1 LSAAP
6 EERLSAEAAA
16 LTRAGRRP
24 CSTCGTPVDPL
35 RAERVAIFDDRFR
48 YFCSAACRER
58 FDPVG
63 MRTPIPRERAQPDL
77 PRATAE
83 VQRASPEIQR
93 ASAVETESAAPHPS
107 VHQIA
112 RVGREEPLSLPSRAE
127 RDSQESTSLTEAE
140 ASADAVAAA
149 EPPMVVGS
157 LLLGL
162 STVAGILTVALALA
176 GSSPAAIT
184 ARLVLVTVAVAA
196 LVVEAWIGHREETE
210 LRPLAL
216 VSGPLLAVA
225 VAVFAYATSAEQTSV
240 AITLAAL
247 IVAGAAASAVSVRR
261 VALPLELERELIA
274 HELDGPSRRI
284 VGEEVAPARSLDL
297 RPGEEIIVEAG
308 EVVPVDA
315 TVTAGSAV
323 VLPWRGASVR
333 TERGEGDVVVGG
345 ARVLEGRLRAVV
357 SWAGHDR
364 AWIRLSNDPRRRADL
379 YAALAR
385 SGRFFTERLAPFAT
399 AAAAL
404 TTFAGEMPLVELG
417 MLVAAVQASLASPV
431 VTSLP
436 ALSVAR
442 AVLDGLRRGIAFRT
456 ADALDRASKVSTLTF
471 CARGTVLLGEP
482 EVANIEAFG
491 DYRPADVLALVAG
504 AESGAQH
511 AIASA
516 VLRAARARGVRPDG
530 VRSPTL
536 QPGLGTT
543 AVASNGQPLVV
554 GSRALMLRE
563 HVSVAAAES
572 RITDLE
578 ALGQSVLL
586 VALGGR
592 LAGLLALQDG
602 LRPGARAAVQH
613 LLDVGVEPVLLSGD
627 ARETC
632 EALGRALD
640 VDHIRPEIPPGE
652 RGDAIKRLAD
662 GGAIVAVVGHSPT
675 DDVALGAADVSIALH
690 AAGSTASE
698 WSVQLASDDV
708 RDAAFAIRLAHD
720 ARREARFALLL
731 GLSPAALGSLMATLG
746 LGPPALGPL
755 GALLGGLLALLR
767 FRTRR

>member
-1 LSAAP
+1 MTKP
-6 EERLSAEAAA
+6 
-16 LTRAGRRP
+16 GRRP

-48 YFCSAACRER
+48 YFCSAACHER
-58 FDPVG
+58 YDPVG
-63 MRTPIPRERAQPDL
+63 MRTPLPRE
-77 PRATAE
+77 PRPAE
-83 VQRASPEIQR
+83 PARPSPVEVT
-93 ASAVETESAAPHPS
+93 SAVEDPSA
-107 VHQIA
+107 HQIA
-112 RVGREEPLSLPSRAE
+112 LVAREEPLDLPTREPPSREEDKVVDAAAAA
-127 RDSQESTSLTEAE
+127 RPAAPAE
-140 ASADAVAAA
+140 APLAVGA
-149 EPPMVVGS
+149 

-162 STVAGILTVALALA
+162 SAIAGALTIALALA
-176 GSSPAAIT
+176 GSTT
-184 ARLVLVTVAVAA
+184 AVTTSRLILVAVATAA
-196 LVVEAWIGHREETE
+196 LAAEAWMGERQETE
-210 LRPLAL
+210 LHPLAL
-216 VSGPLLAVA
+216 LAGPLCALAVA
-225 VAVFAYATSAEQTSV
+225 TFAYLTDAEQTATAV
-240 AITLAAL
+240 TLAAL
-247 IVAGAAASAVSVRR
+247 IVGTAAAGSMAVRR
-261 VALPLELERELIA
+261 AALPIELEQQMITA
-274 HELDGPSRRI
+274 ELDGTTRRI
-284 VGEEVAPARSLDL
+284 VGEDVAPARSVDL

-323 VLPWRGASVR
+323 VLPWRGATTR
-333 TERGEGDVVVGG
+333 AERREGDIVVAG

-379 YAALAR
+379 YTALAR
-385 SGRFFTERLAPFAT
+385 SGRLFTERLAPFAT
-399 AAAAL
+399 ALAGLGA
-404 TTFAGEMPLVELG
+404 FAGDIPAVELG
-417 MLVAAVQASLASPV
+417 MLVASVQAALTSPI

-436 ALSVAR
+436 ALSVMR

-456 ADALDRASKVSTLTF
+456 ADAFDRAAKVSTLTF

-482 EVANIEAFG
+482 EVANIETFG
-491 DYRPADVLALVAG
+491 EYRASDVLALVAG

-530 VRSPTL
+530 VRSPTP

-563 HVSVAAAES
+563 HVSVAAAER
-572 RITDLE
+572 RITDFE
-578 ALGQSVLL
+578 ALGQTVLL

-592 LAGLLALQDG
+592 LVGLLALQDG

-640 VDHIRPEIPPGE
+640 VDHIRPEIPPSE
-652 RGDAIKRLAD
+652 RGDAVRRLAD
-662 GGAIVAVVGHSPT
+662 GGAVVAVVGHSPA
-675 DDVALGAADVSIALH
+675 DDLALGAADVSIALN
-690 AAGSTASE
+690 AAGSTTSE

-720 ARREARFALLL
+720 ARREARLALLL
-731 GLSPAALGSLMATLG
+731 GLAPAAVGSLMATLE
-746 LGPPALGPL
+746 LGPLALGPL
-755 GALLGGLLALLR
+755 GALLGGSLALLR

>member
-1 LSAAP
+1 MSAAP
-6 EERLSAEAAA
+6 EERRDTPPGVRSD
-16 LTRAGRRP
+16 RRP
-24 CSTCGTPVDPL
+24 CATCGVPVDPL
-35 RAERVAIFDDRFR
+35 RADRVAIFDDRFR
-48 YFCSAACRER
+48 YFCSSGCRER

-63 MRTPIPRERAQPDL
+63 MRTPQPRERNTPEL
-77 PRATAE
+77 PRTL
-83 VQRASPEIQR
+83 V
-93 ASAVETESAAPHPS
+93 VEPPVALPNA
-107 VHQIA
+107 HQIA
-112 RVGREEPLSLPSRAE
+112 LVGREDELALPVREREVEAVRVEADPEPAPSGLAL
-127 RDSQESTSLTEAE
+127 QNP
-140 ASADAVAAA
+140 
-149 EPPMVVGS
+149 EPPLAVGS

-162 STVAGILTVALALA
+162 SSVAGVLTIALALA
-176 GSSPAAIT
+176 GSAPAAIT
-184 ARLVLVTVAVAA
+184 ARLVLVVVSVAA
-196 LVVEAWIGHREETE
+196 LAAEAWMGDREETE
-210 LRPLAL
+210 LHPLAL
-216 VSGPLLAVA
+216 VAGPFAAVV
-225 VAVFAYATSAEQTSV
+225 VAVFAYATGAEQTST

-247 IVAGAAASAVSVRR
+247 IVGTTAGTALAVRR
-261 VALPLELERELIA
+261 TAQPIELERELIA
-274 HELDGPSRRI
+274 AELDGPSRRI
-284 VGEEVAPARSLDL
+284 VGEDVASARAADL
-297 RPGEEIIVEAG
+297 RPGEEIVVEAG
-308 EVVPVDA
+308 ETVPVDA

-323 VLPWRGASVR
+323 VLPWRGATGR
-333 TERGEGDVVVGG
+333 AERREGDVVVGG

-379 YAALAR
+379 YAGLAR
-385 SGRFFTERLAPFAT
+385 SGRFFTERLAPFVTVTSGLVA
-399 AAAAL
+399 
-404 TTFAGEMPLVELG
+404 FASDIPAVELG
-417 MLVAAVQASLASPV
+417 MLAASVQAALTSPA

-436 ALSVAR
+436 ALAVAR
-442 AVLDGLRRGIAFRT
+442 AVLEGLRRGIAFRT
-456 ADALDRASKVSTLTF
+456 ADAFDRASKVSTLTF

-482 EVANIEAFG
+482 EVANIEAYG
-491 DYRPADVLALVAG
+491 DYRASDVLALVAG
-504 AESGAQH
+504 AESGARH
-511 AIASA
+511 AIGSA
-516 VLRAARARGVRPDG
+516 VLRAARARNVRPDG

-563 HVSVAAAES
+563 HVSVAAAEG
-572 RITDLE
+572 RITDFE

-592 LAGLLALQDG
+592 LVGLLALQDG

-652 RGDAIKRLAD
+652 RGDAIKRLED
-662 GGAIVAVVGHSPT
+662 GGAVVAVVGHSPT
-675 DDVALGAADVSIALH
+675 DDVALGAAAVSIALH
-690 AAGSTASE
+690 AAGSTTSE

-720 ARREARFALLL
+720 ARREARLAVTL
-731 GLSPAALGSLMATLG
+731 GLAPAALGSLVATLG

-767 FRTRR
+767 FRVRR